1 MLRFLVR
8 RLLGALAVLLAV
20 SFFTFVMLELAPGDA
35 ADTLVGE
42 TASAEQMAAI
52 RSSMG
57 LDLPL
62 LVRYGNFLKAA
73 VFEGDLGRSAIS
85 DRPVGMLVAERFK
98 YTFVLAV
105 TAMSVAIAVGGLAGA
120 VAAARP
126 RGWFDLLVM
135 GFMTLGQALPTFWI
149 ALLMILVFG
158 LHLRWL
164 PVLGAGTPQH
174 LILPTVALALPA
186 AAVVARLVRAS
197 LLDVKGADYVR
208 TARAKGLG
216 PTTVWG
222 RHLLPNSLMPVIT
235 LIGLY
240 LGQMLGGAFVIETIF
255 GWPGL
260 GRLLVQAVFDRDLPV
275 VLGAVLLI
283 AMIVVFLNVLV
294 DVVHALL
301 DPRIGHE
308 AV

>member
-62 LVRYGNFLKAA
+62 LVRYSNFLTAA
-73 VFEGDLGRSAIS
+73 VFEGDLGRSVIS
-85 DRPVGMLVAERFK
+85 GRSVGTLVAERFK

-105 TAMSVAIAVGGLAGA
+105 TAMSVAVAVGGLAGA

-216 PTTVWG
+216 PVTVWG

-283 AMIVVFLNVLV
+283 AVIVVFLNVLV

>member
-1 MLRFLVR
+1 
-8 RLLGALAVLLAV
+8 
-20 SFFTFVMLELAPGDA
+20 
-35 ADTLVGE
+35 DTLVGE

-62 LVRYGNFLKAA
+62 LVRYSNFLTAA
-73 VFEGDLGRSAIS
+73 VFEGDLGRSVIS
-85 DRPVGMLVAERFK
+85 GRPVGMLVAERFK

-105 TAMSVAIAVGGLAGA
+105 TAMSVAVAVGGLAGA

-216 PTTVWG
+216 PATVWG

-283 AMIVVFLNVLV
+283 AVIVVFLNVLV

>member
-62 LVRYGNFLKAA
+62 LVRYSNFLTAA
-73 VFEGDLGRSAIS
+73 VFDGDLGHSVIS
-85 DRPVGMLVAERFK
+85 GRPVGTLVAERFK

-105 TAMSVAIAVGGLAGA
+105 TAMSVAVAVGGLAGA

-174 LILPTVALALPA
+174 LILPTIALALPA

-216 PTTVWG
+216 PVTVWG

-275 VLGAVLLI
+275 VLGSVLLI
-283 AMIVVFLNVLV
+283 AVIVVFLNVLV

>member
-8 RLLGALAVLLAV
+8 RLLGAFAVLLAV

-62 LVRYGNFLKAA
+62 LVRYSNFLTAA
-73 VFEGDLGRSAIS
+73 VFEGDLGRSVIS
-85 DRPVGMLVAERFK
+85 GRPVGMLVAERFK

-105 TAMSVAIAVGGLAGA
+105 TAMSVAVAVGGLAGA

-216 PTTVWG
+216 PVTVWG

-283 AMIVVFLNVLV
+283 AVIVVFLNVLV